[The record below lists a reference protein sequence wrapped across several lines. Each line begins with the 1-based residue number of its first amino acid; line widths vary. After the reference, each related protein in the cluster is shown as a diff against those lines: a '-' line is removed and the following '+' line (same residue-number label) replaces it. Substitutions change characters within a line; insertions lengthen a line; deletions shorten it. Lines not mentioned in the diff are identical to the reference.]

1 MSEISE
7 ISEIPILPKT
17 QTFSRPV
24 CLADFFDED
33 TTQNAKQKYNKN
45 YSHNDDKNIIAKNQQ
60 EFGQRK
66 RIKP

>member
-1 MSEISE
+1 MSKISE
-7 ISEIPILPKT
+7 MSEIPILPKT

-33 TTQNAKQKYNKN
+33 TNTNTKQKYNKN
-45 YSHNDDKNIIAKNQQ
+45 YSHDDKNIIAKNQQ